1 MMVTP
6 QSEMSSYDAEVVK
19 FSSSFLCL
27 ITSHSHLTLI
37 KYLKQIL
44 YPNVRETWFVY
55 QEGVQSSLYSS
66 IARILPR
73 LPVA

>member
-1 MMVTP
+1 MLVTP

-55 QEGVQSSLYSS
+55 QEGVQCSLYSS